1 MQVKAK
7 KKFGQNF
14 LIDESVLSRIFEA
27 TPKEATNIVEIGGGL
42 GYLTQWLLKTK
53 ANVGCFE
60 IDPEL
65 VVVLQ
70 DKFQEQ
76 INLRQLTIFSAD
88 VLTCWEKLGG
98 NGEYVLVANL
108 PYYVATN
115 IILRALQDEK
125 CTHLVVM
132 IQKEVAQKFAAA
144 SGEREFC
151 ALSVLARLVSTPKIL
166 FDVPAAAFN
175 PPPKVTS
182 SVIEF
187 DKTCSTPQALEL
199 VKNEAFCNFL
209 RKAFSAPRKKVL
221 NNLNLKEISYIP
233 QNARPHELCVNDY
246 LKLFKGL

>member
-65 VVVLQ
+65 VVILQ

-76 INLRQLTIFSAD
+76 INSRQLTIFSAD

-125 CTHLVVM
+125 CTHLV
-132 IQKEVAQKFAAA
+132 
-144 SGEREFC
+144 
-151 ALSVLARLVSTPKIL
+151 
-166 FDVPAAAFN
+166 
-175 PPPKVTS
+175 
-182 SVIEF
+182 
-187 DKTCSTPQALEL
+187 
-199 VKNEAFCNFL
+199 
-209 RKAFSAPRKKVL
+209 
-221 NNLNLKEISYIP
+221 
-233 QNARPHELCVNDY
+233 
-246 LKLFKGL
+246 